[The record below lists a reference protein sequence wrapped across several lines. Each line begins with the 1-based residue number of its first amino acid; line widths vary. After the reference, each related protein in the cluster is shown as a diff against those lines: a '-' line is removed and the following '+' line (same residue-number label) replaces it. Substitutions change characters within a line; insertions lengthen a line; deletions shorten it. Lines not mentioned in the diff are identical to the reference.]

1 MYTPTSMNPPKLQ
14 EFRPMEDKDV
24 HKVIMSLK
32 TKTCELD
39 PVPTTIFKML
49 LPEILPLITKIV
61 NLSLCQGQ
69 FIQAW
74 KMAIV

>member
-1 MYTPTSMNPPKLQ
+1 MWRHSHICGNVENDVLWK
-14 EFRPMEDKDV
+14 EENDV
-24 HKVIMSLK
+24 HHAIMSLK

-49 LPEILPLITKIV
+49 LTKILPLITKIV

-69 FIQAW
+69 FIQDW
-74 KMAIV
+74 KTAIV

>member
-1 MYTPTSMNPPKLQ
+1 
-14 EFRPMEDKDV
+14 
-24 HKVIMSLK
+24 MSLK

-49 LPEILPLITKIV
+49 IPKILPLITKIV

-69 FIQAW
+69 FIQDW
-74 KMAIV
+74 KTAIVRPLLKKVGVTINHVKFQTG